1 MEYKDY
7 YKILGVARQATPDA
21 IKTAYRRLARKYH
34 PDVSKESGAEARFK
48 EVAEAYEALKDPQR
62 RAAYDQLSDH
72 RQASPGSQPPPG
84 WQGKAR
90 GGASPG
96 ADNIFSDLFESLFGS
111 RSSSRRGGASG
122 TAGRARK
129 QERRSRMPGAD
140 QQATVTISLEEAYHG
155 ISREVT
161 VRSPAAGTGGD
172 SSPQTRTLRVKIPA
186 GVQPGQQI
194 RLPGQSSLGS
204 GNRGDLYLKV
214 EIAPHRLFQ
223 VDGRDIQLELPVA
236 PWEAA
241 LGASIQVP
249 TLGGTVE
256 LRIPPGSQGGRKL
269 RLKERG
275 LPGDPPGDQYVLLQ
289 IVTPPADRPEL
300 RELYEQ
306 LRRRSQFNPRAE
318 FS

>member
-7 YKILGVARQATPDA
+7 YKILGVARQASPDA

-34 PDVSKESGAEARFK
+34 PDVSKEPGAEARFK

-72 RQASPGSQPPPG
+72 RQANQDSQPPPS

-90 GGASPG
+90 GETNPG
-96 ADNIFSDLFESLFGS
+96 ADNIFSDFFGSLFGS
-111 RSSSRRGGASG
+111 RSSSRRGGTSG
-122 TAGRARK
+122 TAGRARQ

-161 VRSPAAGTGGD
+161 IQPSATGPGGNGGAGT
-172 SSPQTRTLRVKIPA
+172 RKLRVKIPA
-186 GVQPGQQI
+186 GAQPGQQI
-194 RLPGQSSLGS
+194 RLSGQSGLGS

-223 VDGRDIQLELPVA
+223 VDGRDIQLELPIA

-249 TLGGTVE
+249 TLGGMVE

-289 IVTPPADRPEL
+289 IVTPPADQPGL
-300 RELYEQ
+300 QELYEQ
-306 LRRRSQFNPRAE
+306 LRRHSQFNPRVE
-318 FS
+318 LG